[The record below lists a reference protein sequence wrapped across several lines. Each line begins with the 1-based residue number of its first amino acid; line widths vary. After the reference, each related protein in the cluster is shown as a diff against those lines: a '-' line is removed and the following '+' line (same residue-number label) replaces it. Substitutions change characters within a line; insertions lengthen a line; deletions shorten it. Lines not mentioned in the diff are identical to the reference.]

1 MICRKTIRLRRK
13 KDYKRMCLWASITKG
28 LQTYGSRLGYYRFLL
43 RTDVI
48 TGKVSTNTLLH
59 PNSEY
64 ANTMGNQIGREWKQM
79 KWNEMVWISLM
90 FRNEMPKLWIIQNL
104 NIISQIKWFYT
115 PFSNLFAVSFI
126 LLPNPTTDHNKIEY
140 LFVPIQFKICHFKY
154 DLFK

>member
-13 KDYKRMCLWASITKG
+13 RDYKRMCLWASITKG

-59 PNSEY
+59 PNPEY

-79 KWNEMVWISLM
+79 KWNDMVWISLM
-90 FRNEMPKLWIIQNL
+90 FSKRNAKTVNNPKSKYNL
-104 NIISQIKWFYT
+104 
-115 PFSNLFAVSFI
+115 SNKVVLYPIFKSLRCLFHPSTQ
-126 LLPNPTTDHNKIEY
+126 PYNRP
-140 LFVPIQFKICHFKY
+140 
-154 DLFK
+154 